1 MRCCNHC
8 LAWRGCIFHMP
19 FNYTVLLLIS
29 FIPIYS
35 SAELK
40 PETVVATASHNIVGA
55 IHKHRDELTATPE
68 ILYELIE
75 TIIVPH
81 FDVETISRL
90 VLGHHWS
97 QATTEQRRC
106 FTNAFKRLV
115 IHSYAKALLLY
126 SSEEIQV
133 LPVPAGKQ
141 GSPRIS
147 VHSIITTGTGNQV
160 SIVYR
165 LRMKHGGWM
174 IYDLVVEGVSLVLNY
189 KQSFSA
195 QIRRHGLDGLIR
207 SIEEKNFL
215 FKL

>member
-1 MRCCNHC
+1 MPCCNHR
-8 LAWRGCIFHMP
+8 LARRNCIINMP
-19 FNYTVLLLIS
+19 FNYAVLILIS

-40 PETVVATASHNIVGA
+40 PETVVATASHNIIGA
-55 IHKHRDELTATPE
+55 IHKHRDELTANPE
-68 ILYELIE
+68 ILYGFIE
-75 TIIVPH
+75 TIVVPH
-81 FDVETISRL
+81 FDVEAISRL
-90 VLGHHWS
+90 VLGRHWR
-97 QATTEQRRC
+97 QATTEQRQR

-126 SSEEIQV
+126 SNEEIQV

-147 VHSIITTGTGNQV
+147 VHSIVTTSTGNPV
-160 SIVYR
+160 SIAYR
-165 LRMKHGGWM
+165 LRMKNGGWM

-189 KQSFSA
+189 KQSFSE
-195 QIRRHGLDGLIR
+195 QIRRQGLDDLIR
-207 SIEEKNFL
+207 SIEEKNSL